1 MERGRF
7 VESMLEGSEGRAW
20 LESTKT
26 RGMALGL
33 EHTFETLKE
42 LRLQPL
48 TGELVHVAGSN
59 GKGTTVA
66 SLCAALTASGVTNL
80 SFTSPHLVRV
90 EERIRINGRPV
101 SAADFDDAL
110 KVVKAADEARNNA
123 LTFFETT
130 FLIAMVIAARSQ
142 VRVVVLETGLGGR
155 LDATRVAS
163 ADLCIVTSLSLEH
176 TDVLGA
182 TLREIAAEK
191 AAIARPGV
199 PMVVRRPAEADV
211 VEVIESCAAN
221 AGERLLS
228 EGTGPASLHWVNIE
242 PGWSY
247 HQEAMAVAAEA
258 WTHLKA
264 CKSLAFPDLRAVTW
278 PGRMHELCS
287 PRREDL
293 CFLLDGAHNPSG
305 MEASCAVLETF
316 LAQRTSWSLMVGTSP
331 QNQMQTMLAP
341 LVSLCLRH
349 PPTEVVVS
357 VPQGGR
363 YPGVPG
369 EVLKKHLHDAGLEVT
384 HVSATPEEAVMW
396 FETASE
402 VETVVSIGSLYM
414 QGNVM
419 EVLGAV
425 DDRALSIEAKQ

>member
-1 MERGRF
+1 MVGINQ
-7 VESMLEGSEGRAW
+7 
-20 LESTKT
+20 T

-101 SAADFDDAL
+101 SAVDFDDAL

-228 EGTGPASLHWVNIE
+228 EGTGPAILHWVNIE

-287 PRREDL
+287 PRRED
-293 CFLLDGAHNPSG
+293 PV
-305 MEASCAVLETF
+305 SCWTALTTQAAWRHRARCWKHFSLNVL
-316 LAQRTSWSLMVGTSP
+316 R
-331 QNQMQTMLAP
+331 
-341 LVSLCLRH
+341 
-349 PPTEVVVS
+349 
-357 VPQGGR
+357 GR
-363 YPGVPG
+363 
-369 EVLKKHLHDAGLEVT
+369 
-384 HVSATPEEAVMW
+384 
-396 FETASE
+396 
-402 VETVVSIGSLYM
+402 
-414 QGNVM
+414 
-419 EVLGAV
+419 
-425 DDRALSIEAKQ
+425 